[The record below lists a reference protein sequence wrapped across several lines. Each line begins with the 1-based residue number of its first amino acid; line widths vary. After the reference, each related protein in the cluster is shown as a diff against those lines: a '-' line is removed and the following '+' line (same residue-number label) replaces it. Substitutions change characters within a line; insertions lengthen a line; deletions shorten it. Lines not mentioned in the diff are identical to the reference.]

1 MSVIYS
7 LSYDIPNVRW
17 ALLLYEP
24 LSVSLSVSQTCA
36 SLYSPL
42 CAFLCPHPVGF
53 SIPHLCISV
62 SPWDTGTIGGV
73 SVSTYCNSVVIF
85 LLQRIEIIYFQ
96 NSLVGVKKLKM
107 KTLIRG
113 TCAINI
119 LLSRDI
125 QCFMMVTIC
134 FQTTSNSIWLESTRK
149 YIPIRLMSPNHV
161 QSRHSP
167 GVIFSKKCTNPCFFD
182 ER

>member
-1 MSVIYS
+1 MGTASIWTFFLWVC
-7 LSYDIPNVRW
+7 
-17 ALLLYEP
+17 
-24 LSVSLSVSQTCA
+24 LSVKLVHLCIP
-36 SLYSPL
+36 PL

-73 SVSTYCNSVVIF
+73 SVSAYCNSVVIF
-85 LLQRIEIIYFQ
+85 FLQRIETIYFQ
-96 NSLVGVKKLKM
+96 SSLVGVKKLKM

-134 FQTTSNSIWLESTRK
+134 FQTTSNSIYVNLK
-149 YIPIRLMSPNHV
+149 ADMV
-161 QSRHSP
+161 
-167 GVIFSKKCTNPCFFD
+167 VIIGLICL
-182 ER
+182 